1 MTTSN
6 NSPFPAYKKYDFDDT
21 IFCSLLLTFWV
32 ILLPLGH
39 IEQFNSSKIIKNY
52 MPASF
57 PCMAE
62 DYTFVTVKSLGKVFS
77 LSKGFSQIDISCCCL
92 YSQINP
98 CPFLGLQLPNKWLK
112 KKKER
117 ENPGIYMLIS
127 SQALK
132 LRSLETTTHWP
143 NDWPVLS
150 VELLA

>member
-32 ILLPLGH
+32 ILLPLGY

-98 CPFLGLQLPNKWLK
+98 CPFLGLQISNKWLK
-112 KKKER
+112 KKKR
-117 ENPGIYMLIS
+117 ETIQEYLDLN
-127 SQALK
+127 K
-132 LRSLETTTHWP
+132 LASLEATLVRNYDPLTHRPTHWP
-143 NDWPVLS
+143 V
-150 VELLA
+150 